1 MKQIKTVLRPY
12 SELYTFDKEVN
23 SLLSEGWNLR
33 KREIQK
39 VSGEISESFN
49 IPAVY
54 VLYAEL
60 DRETKPF
67 PEEITL

>member
-12 SELYTFDKEVN
+12 EDLSAFDESVN
-23 SLLSEGWNLR
+23 KLLAEGWTLK

-39 VSGEISESFN
+39 VCGEISEAFSA
-49 IPAVY
+49 PVVY

-60 DRETKPF
+60 EKTISEF
-67 PEEITL
+67 EEVTL

>member
-12 SELYTFDKEVN
+12 SELYAFDEEVN
-23 SLLSEGWNLR
+23 RLLSEGWTLR

-39 VSGEISESFN
+39 VSGEISEAFCAPV
-49 IPAVY
+49 IY

-60 DRETKPF
+60 DRTVIPF
-67 PEEITL
+67 EEITL

>member
-12 SELYTFDKEVN
+12 ELLYRFDEEVN
-23 SLLSEGWNLR
+23 ELLADGWELT

-49 IPAVY
+49 TPFVY

-60 DRETKPF
+60 ERAVNDF
-67 PEEITL
+67 EEITL

>member
-1 MKQIKTVLRPY
+1 MKQIKTILLPY
-12 SELYTFDKEVN
+12 SELDAFDRKVN
-23 SLLSEGWNLR
+23 HFLAEGWTLK

-49 IPAVY
+49 VPAVY

-60 DRETKPF
+60 DRDFVPF
-67 PEEITL
+67 EEVTL